1 MNRNLLSVTIAATLC
16 AMVYLG
22 PSNAARA
29 WESNGCTLASVAG
42 SFGFSYNGVGILPT
56 GPVPVAAV
64 GNLRTDNAGTLVG
77 TETNSLGGNATD
89 QTILGNLTVNH
100 DCSGTLVA
108 NVYEHGVLVRTS
120 YIHVQYENNTSE
132 ILGIFQK
139 LVLPNGSSLPVVII
153 IDGKRL
159 FHDRGE

>member
-1 MNRNLLSVTIAATLC
+1 
-16 AMVYLG
+16 MVYLG

-29 WESNGCTLASVAG
+29 WESNGCTLANVAG
-42 SFGFSYNGVGILPT
+42 SFGFSYSGVGILPT

-64 GNLRTDNAGTLVG
+64 GNFHTDNAGTLVG

-89 QTILGNLTVNH
+89 QTISGNITVNH

-120 YIHVQYENNTSE
+120 YIHLQYENNAGE

-139 LVLPNGSSLPVVII
+139 LVLPNGSSLPVVIT

-159 FHDRGE
+159 FHERGE